1 MQSVLISLQNRAFA
15 AFCHVYTF
23 QCLQVVCKK
32 VFASWYCSSLWIY
45 FHLGW
50 RFGSWALR
58 WREVSFSFFKHGFFF
73 FTHQSWFLVLI
84 LPFMFFTHSLLPY
97 SPIDA
102 LCDLPGI
109 FSWLRNM
116 VWRSLNLV
124 LSPIMDWHGRWQRGE
139 VTEKFTSTLSPLI
152 HWLKSSC
159 SYKCAMCWKL
169 ISAFLYV
176 WVDKQGYRRKT
187 RLV

>member
-1 MQSVLISLQNRAFA
+1 MNI
-15 AFCHVYTF
+15 
-23 QCLQVVCKK
+23 
-32 VFASWYCSSLWIY
+32 
-45 FHLGW
+45 
-50 RFGSWALR
+50 
-58 WREVSFSFFKHGFFF
+58 FSFGMKIWELNTSMERSKFLFLQTWFFF

-139 VTEKFTSTLSPLI
+139 VTEKLTSTLSPLI